1 VLPPDVN
8 EGHVEFRA
16 TSRGDIQFGLSAIKN
31 VGRSAVRSIVAARRE
46 HGTFEDIFDLSG
58 RVDLRLVNRRVLESL
73 VAAGAMDGLHGHRAQ
88 QYQAIGAALD
98 IGQRAQR
105 ERDSGQTSLMEML
118 ETDESQELRPRKL
131 PDATPWHDGVALAKE
146 KEVLGMYISG
156 HPLARYERELSTFA
170 TATTL
175 DLAEMEDDE
184 PVRLGGIITH
194 VKTTTDRKGEQMA
207 FVTLEDF
214 SGSVELVVF
223 SSIYAKKNEV
233 IRRDAAVI
241 VDGKVST
248 REEEEPKV
256 IAADVVS
263 LGHAH
268 GRFVERMTVSIS
280 SVGFEDSMLE
290 ELRDVLMSYGG
301 RCPVD
306 IVVKAASGEDVLI
319 STGGIRVEPSRE
331 LVERLEEIVGEAGV
345 ELTGSVAT
353 ARVPEPGF

>member
-1 VLPPDVN
+1 MDVLD
-8 EGHVEFRA
+8 
-16 TSRGDIQFGLSAIKN
+16 TD
-31 VGRSAVRSIVAARRE
+31 
-46 HGTFEDIFDLSG
+46 
-58 RVDLRLVNRRVLESL
+58 
-73 VAAGAMDGLHGHRAQ
+73 AG
-88 QYQAIGAALD
+88 
-98 IGQRAQR
+98 
-105 ERDSGQTSLMEML
+105 S
-118 ETDESQELRPRKL
+118 ELRPRRL
-131 PDATPWHDGVALAKE
+131 PEATPWADGVALARE
-146 KEVLGMYISG
+146 KEVLGMYVSG

-175 DLAEMEDDE
+175 DLVEMEDGE

-194 VKTTTDRKGEQMA
+194 VKTTADRKGEQMA

-223 SSIYAKKNEV
+223 SSIYAKKGEV
-233 IRRDAAVI
+233 IRRDSAVI

-263 LGHAH
+263 LSHAH
-268 GRFVERMTVSIS
+268 GRFVERMTISIT
-280 SVGFEDSMLE
+280 SVGFEETMLE
-290 ELRDVLMSYGG
+290 DLRDVLLSHSG

-306 IVVKAASGEDVLI
+306 IVVKAASGEDVMI

-331 LVERLEEIVGEAGV
+331 LVDRLEDIVGETGV
-345 ELTGSVAT
+345 ALTGSVAT